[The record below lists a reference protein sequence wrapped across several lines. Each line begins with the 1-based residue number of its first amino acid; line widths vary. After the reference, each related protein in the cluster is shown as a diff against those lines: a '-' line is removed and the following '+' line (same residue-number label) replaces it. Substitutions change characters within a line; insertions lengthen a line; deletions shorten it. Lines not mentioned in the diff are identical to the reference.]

1 MKNMLNLRQSVTQTL
16 AMTPQLQQAIR
27 LLQLSQQELE
37 IEIQETLD
45 KNPLLEADDSSESA
59 TTSLDAI
66 AEKQSEQENREDDF
80 NSFSTDKPVT
90 SDDVPYN
97 TVPELSASRQ
107 LEGSGDFYENEEIP
121 DFQAESISS
130 GKSEMPVSG
139 QELPVKSDTDN
150 HEFDTWNDNYTA
162 GISPGKSFEG
172 GDDVYQGETSYGLK
186 EHLLWQLNLTK
197 GTPKEQFIGEA
208 IIDGLKESGYL
219 SESNEDLLIAVKKQY
234 PDTTPEEID
243 SMLHVVQHFDPV
255 GVAGRN
261 LEETLLTQLD
271 EYDQKDPVV
280 TLARQIIKEHIS
292 LLASNDINTLQ
303 KKTKVR
309 NEKFLLETVNFIKN
323 LEPYPGRTIDRESR
337 EYIVPDVA
345 IVRKNGKGVAEL
357 NPAAVPKL
365 RINETYSAMIQT
377 VKSPED
383 SKYLKS
389 HLQEANWFIQSLNK
403 RNDTLL
409 KVATCIANEQ
419 QDFFEK
425 GPQAMKP
432 LVLNDVASQIGIHE
446 STVSRVT
453 TEKYMYTP
461 QGTFE
466 LKYFFSSSVNT
477 ENGGTFSSTAIRAKI
492 KKLIDEED
500 TNHPLSD
507 SQLSDILKNEGIVV
521 ARRTI
526 AKYRESLN
534 IESSTL
540 RKRFC

>member
-45 KNPLLEADDSSESA
+45 RNPLLETEDSAESA
-59 TTSLDAI
+59 ITSLDAI
-66 AEKQSEQENREDDF
+66 AEQQSSQEKQDDD
-80 NSFSTDKPVT
+80 SFGADKPVT

-97 TVPELSASRQ
+97 SGAELSSSKQ
-107 LEGSGDFYENEEIP
+107 LEGSGDFYENEDVS
-121 DFQAESISS
+121 DFQAETAPPEAANVSESPSS
-130 GKSEMPVSG
+130 AEI
-139 QELPVKSDTDN
+139 DN
-150 HEFDTWNDNYTA
+150 HEFDTWNENYSA
-162 GISPGKSFEG
+162 GVSAGKTYEG
-172 GDDVYQGETSYGLK
+172 ADDTYQGETAYGLK
-186 EHLLWQLNLTK
+186 EHLLWQLNLTR
-197 GTPKEQFIGEA
+197 GTPQEQFIGEV
-208 IIDGLKESGYL
+208 IIDGIKESGYL
-219 SESNEDLLIAVKKQY
+219 AESNEDLLIAVQKQY
-234 PDTTPEEID
+234 PNTTPEEID
-243 SMLHVVQHFDPV
+243 RVLRIIQHFDPV

-271 EYDQKDPVV
+271 EYDDTEPVIL
-280 TLARQIIKEHIS
+280 LARQIIREYLN
-292 LLASNDINTLQ
+292 LLAANDISGLQ
-303 KKTKVR
+303 KKTKVK
-309 NEKFLLETVNFIKN
+309 NEQLLREAVGIIKN
-323 LEPYPGRTIDRESR
+323 LEPYPGRTIDHESR

-345 IVRKNGKGVAEL
+345 IVRKNNKWVAEL
-357 NPAAVPKL
+357 NPAAVPRLK
-365 RINETYSAMIQT
+365 INETYSAMIQT

-500 TNHPLSD
+500 VSHPLSD
-507 SQLSDILKNEGIVV
+507 SQLSEILKNEGIMV
-521 ARRTI
+521 ARRTV

-534 IESSTL
+534 IESSNL
-540 RKRFC
+540 RKKFC